1 MLRSKSRDRELS
13 KSLRKLVCESIGY
26 EKQRVPWDRIDTRT
40 DKREVYNKPEDI
52 GKRLSEFQGETKH
65 SWEKHGAVLESGKNK
80 MLAAI
85 LLERL
90 QNFATTSFQEP
101 LHNEQGDRVCDRRHR
116 LQNRGG

>member
-13 KSLRKLVCESIGY
+13 KNLRKFVCESIGSQI
-26 EKQRVPWDRIDTRT
+26 QRAPWDRTNTGT
-40 DKREVYNKPEDI
+40 DQREIFNKPEDI

-65 SWEKHGAVLESGKNK
+65 SWQEHSAVLGSRKSE

-90 QNFATTSFQEP
+90 QNFTATALQIP
-101 LHNEQGDRVCDRRHR
+101 LPNEQRNWVRH
-116 LQNRGG
+116 